1 VLKKLLLTGSYLGVI
16 LIGIALFNPQVE
28 INPEPIEISPTTT
41 TITTTTT
48 THPEVKVEATEI
60 ESEPIHV
67 VVTGETLVK
76 ISTITLDTPN
86 RWLEI
91 SVHNELENPH
101 IIIPG
106 QVLKIPIEPVDVTGV
121 EVPALPQKVQ
131 QTPSPTTTTT
141 ESSLKISAS
150 APATKSPAPASKGS
164 GAAPS
169 SDLQSI
175 AKCESGGDPTAVSP
189 SGKYRG
195 KYQFDR
201 QTYNGLGYEGDPAAA
216 PESTQDQAAADL
228 YTERG
233 SQPWPT
239 CG

>member
-1 VLKKLLLTGSYLGVI
+1 VLKKLLIIGSYLGVI
-16 LIGIALFNPQVE
+16 LIGIALFNPQTEV
-28 INPEPIEISPTTT
+28 NPESIKVSP
-41 TITTTTT
+41 TTTT
-48 THPEVKVEATEI
+48 THPIPAVEIETKEEAVEAK
-60 ESEPIHV
+60 PVHV
-67 VVTGETLVK
+67 VTTGETLVK
-76 ISTITLDTPN
+76 ISAMTLDTPE

-101 IIIPG
+101 IITPG
-106 QVLKIPIEPVDVTGV
+106 QVLQIPVEPVDVTGV
-121 EVPALPQKVQ
+121 EVPALPQEVKQVAPP
-131 QTPSPTTTTT
+131 TAIEGPPTASP
-141 ESSLKISAS
+141 S
-150 APATKSPAPASKGS
+150 APAKKAPAKKAPTSQGTETS
-164 GAAPS
+164 PS
-169 SDLQSI
+169 SGLQSI

-228 YTERG
+228 YAQRG